1 MNTPRPLSIRSLV
14 ATAAVALAASTA
26 LAFSRPAT
34 LVIDGQR
41 VESDVPPV
49 TQNHEAYVPLRAV
62 TTGIGAEMTYDKATR
77 TIDVTRGADRLK
89 LRLGERTALLN
100 GRTVS
105 LKHAPFAVRGR
116 TMVAARTIERA
127 LGPKVR
133 YDQRKATID
142 VFTTDTSVAAD
153 GGDPA
158 SSNAF

>member
-1 MNTPRPLSIRSLV
+1 MNTPRPLSIRSLL
-14 ATAAVALAASTA
+14 ATAGVALFASTA
-26 LAFSRPAT
+26 LAFSKPAT
-34 LVIDGQR
+34 LVIDGQPIA
-41 VESDVPPV
+41 SDVPPV

-62 TTGIGAEMTYDKATR
+62 TAGIGAEMSYDKATR
-77 TIDVTRGADRLK
+77 TIAVTRGPDRLK
-89 LRLGERTALLN
+89 LRVGDRTATLN

-105 LKHAPFAVRGR
+105 LKHAPFTVRGR

-142 VFTTDTSVAAD
+142 VFTTDASVAAD
-153 GGDPA
+153 GGDE